1 MHSDF
6 SITPQRK
13 NLDVAQ
19 RRMVLDELLEG
30 SNSGMLR
37 KKGDYTRVAEIFHTN
52 RWTIAKLLEYYKQ
65 QKDAGKVSPDLHSK
79 QAQRER
85 ASRVSTSAP
94 FARRRRRFHSNAAP
108 RCAGLLSRCW
118 RSRSRRFTT
127 TSRNSTY
134 VVSHAILSPSSLT
147 KTREGE

>member
-30 SNSGMLR
+30 SNNGMLR

-79 QAQRER
+79 RKENGQAGYQPQLPSRDGADAFTQMPHHAARACFRAGDPEVD
-85 ASRVSTSAP
+85 ASRQPQET
-94 FARRRRRFHSNAAP
+94 R
-108 RCAGLLSRCW
+108 
-118 RSRSRRFTT
+118 
-127 TSRNSTY
+127 
-134 VVSHAILSPSSLT
+134 LT
-147 KTREGE
+147 